1 MTSTK
6 IRQKFAIGLVLAMM
20 LVMALAATSLAAGPN
35 NPDAGTGVGPGA
47 ALQGDWVDVDGDG
60 ICDNFVDRE
69 PAGDGTGNQYQFNGK
84 QFLNQGQG
92 QAKALRSQQGI
103 HEPGTGG
110 GIMQRGRTG
119 R

>member
-1 MTSTK
+1 MKTLQ
-6 IRQKFAIGLVLAMM
+6 IRRKFAISLVMAMM
-20 LVMALAATSLAAGPN
+20 LIMAISAVSLAAGPN

-47 ALQGDWVDVDGDG
+47 ELQGDWVDVDGDG
-60 ICDNFVDRE
+60 ICDNFVERE

-92 QAKALRSQQGI
+92 QGQAIQKRQGI

-110 GIMQRGRTG
+110 GMVQRGRAG